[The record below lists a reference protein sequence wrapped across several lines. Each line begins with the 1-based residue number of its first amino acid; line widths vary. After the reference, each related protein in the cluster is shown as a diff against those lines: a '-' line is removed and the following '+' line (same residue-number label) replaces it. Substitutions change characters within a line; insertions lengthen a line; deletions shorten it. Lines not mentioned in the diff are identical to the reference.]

1 MSSDR
6 SRASMSTDHPPKRRW
21 GTPDLD
27 LSSGLRFAL
36 RREVPLPADP
46 GPGAYAVARA
56 VLEEAGF
63 SRVRRT
69 VPSAISGNAPSPVT
83 SVWVGER
90 GVRRRPGTA
99 SRAIPPI
106 VTLFLAG
113 CILGGLDAYILG
125 GSLFAGALWVLVAA
139 GAAGAFWL
147 LFGRV
152 YDSDVAMVTLPE
164 PSSGGPAGAGSA
176 TVVFWAARVRSYIHS
191 GVRVPTIV
199 TAPMRLASEVGVLS
213 REFLRRISDPAA
225 GGRASGGPS

>member
-1 MSSDR
+1 MDCDR
-6 SRASMSTDHPPKRRW
+6 SRASMTTDHPPKRRW

-36 RREVPLPADP
+36 RREVPLPAEP
-46 GPGAYAVARA
+46 GPRAEAVARA

-63 SRVRRT
+63 ERVRRA
-69 VPSAISGNAPSPVT
+69 VPSGTLGGAPSAKA
-83 SVWVGER
+83 SGWVGER

-99 SRAIPPI
+99 PNAVPPI

-113 CILGGLDAYILG
+113 CVLGGLDAYILG
-125 GSLFAGALWVLVAA
+125 SVIAGALWVVVAA

-147 LFGRV
+147 LYGRV
-152 YDSDVAMVTLPE
+152 YDSDLAMVTFSE
-164 PSSGGPAGAGSA
+164 PSPGPPAGAGSVSA
-176 TVVFWAARVRSYIHS
+176 VFWAARVRSHIHA

-213 REFLRRISDPAA
+213 REFLRRISDPSA
-225 GGRASGGPS
+225 GEPSSRERP